1 VRFLI
6 AAALLAALA
15 GCRQYQPNT
24 GSIKI
29 DPELEALVPADT
41 MFIMGA
47 NVDAIRNTPVYQKHI
62 GIVELPRLNEFTK
75 ESGVDPR
82 KDLWQVLS
90 VSNGK
95 TGILMARGKF
105 NEGDLEPRLK
115 KTGAVRFGYKGLNFW
130 GDEQRNALV
139 FIDSTTA
146 LTGSTAALK
155 SIVDARNG
163 GHHGLP
169 AALAARMR
177 AVPAESQ
184 IWAAFTGG
192 VQGLNITVPED
203 SNLGNLLRVFKGLDS
218 AVLGID
224 LRNGFDLYADAL
236 CKTGNDAKQVRAA
249 LKGIIGLGRLSTP
262 DNKPDLLKLYDAID
276 VEQTQ
281 NKVTATAHIPPD
293 LADRFVDMWVKKQ

>member
-1 VRFLI
+1 MRYI
-6 AAALLAALA
+6 PAAALLAALA
-15 GCRQYQPNT
+15 GCQQYRPNT

-29 DPELEALVPADT
+29 DPALEALVPADT

-75 ESGVDPR
+75 ETGVDPR

-105 NEGDLEPRLK
+105 NEGDLEPRLEK
-115 KTGAVRFGYKGLNFW
+115 KGAARFAYEGFNFW
-130 GDEQRNALV
+130 GDDRNAVV
-139 FIDSTTA
+139 FINSTTA
-146 LTGSTAALK
+146 LTGSTAGLK
-155 SIVDARNG
+155 SIVDERKRS
-163 GHHGLP
+163 HHGLP
-169 AALAARMR
+169 PALAARVR
-177 AVPAESQ
+177 SIPAESQ
-184 IWAAFTGG
+184 IWAVFTGG
-192 VQGLNITVPED
+192 VQGLNVTVPEN

-218 AVLGID
+218 AALGVD

-236 CKTGNDAKQVRAA
+236 CKNENDAKQVRAA

-262 DNKPDLLKLYDAID
+262 DNKPDLLKLYDAIE
-276 VEQTQ
+276 VEQVQ

-293 LADRFVDMWVKKQ
+293 LADRFVDLWVKKQ